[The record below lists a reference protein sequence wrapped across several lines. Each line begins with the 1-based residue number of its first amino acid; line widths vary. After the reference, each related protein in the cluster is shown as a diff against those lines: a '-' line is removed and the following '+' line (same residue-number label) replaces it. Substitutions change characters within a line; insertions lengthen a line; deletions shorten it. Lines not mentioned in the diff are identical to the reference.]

1 MNRIPAIAI
10 FENWKNNKKIF
21 PVDKKYKNLVEKSIQ
36 FEEIKDEDGD
46 PCEDLQAL
54 TEWVKT
60 SISELMNLEAFNV
73 LAINFSTYG
82 ASFVHLDK
90 EGKSIAPLYNY
101 LKPFPEEL
109 KEKFYRKY
117 GDEMDFA
124 LHTASPVLGNL
135 N

>member
-10 FENWKNNKKIF
+10 FDIGKTNKKLF
-21 PVDKKYKNLVEKSIQ
+21 LFDSKYNILLEKSIQ

-90 EGKSIAPLYNY
+90 EGKSIAPLYNAYAY
-101 LKPFPEEL
+101 LTNGKIVEL
-109 KEKFYRKY
+109 YLFLFGRKS
-117 GDEMDFA
+117 DVRW
-124 LHTASPVLGNL
+124 VLPGL
-135 N
+135 AR